1 MILTVVV
8 GNTNTRLVWFASH
21 RPVRRR
27 ALPTSAMLNQPERYL
42 RREHGIT
49 GSALA
54 SVVPRANKPVAEA
67 LLKATATRPLVVDRK
82 TRTGLRVNYD
92 RSQLG
97 ADRLCVAA
105 GALRRYPGNTIVLDF
120 GTATTVNVVT
130 AHGEFL
136 GGLIMPG
143 IGMMIRCLAD
153 STAQLPAVQPA
164 GLRPAIAHDTRT
176 AIRSGVVHLLS
187 GGVGHVIDSVERK
200 AGCRFNVV
208 ATGGY
213 APLMRRI
220 LKRIRRVDP
229 DLANRGLAEIYY
241 VNREDT

>member
-8 GNTNTRLVWFASH
+8 GNTNTRLVWFTSH
-21 RPVRRR
+21 RPVRCR
-27 ALPTSAMLNQPERYL
+27 ALPTAAMLNQPERYL
-42 RREHGIT
+42 RREHGVD

-54 SVVPRANKPVAEA
+54 SVVPRATKPVARA
-67 LLKATATRPLVVDRK
+67 LLRATAIPPLVVDRK
-82 TRTGLRVNYD
+82 TRTMLKVAYSRG
-92 RSQLG
+92 QLG

-120 GTATTVNVVT
+120 GTATTVNVVK
-130 AHGEFL
+130 AQGEFL

-143 IGMMIRCLAD
+143 VGVMSRSLAG
-153 STAQLPAVQPA
+153 STAQLPAVQPV
-164 GLRPAIAHDTRT
+164 GLHPVIAHDTRT
-176 AIRSGVVHLLS
+176 AVRSGIIHLLS
-187 GGVGHVIDSVERK
+187 GGVGHVIDSIEKK

-220 LKRIRRVDP
+220 LRRIVRVDL

-241 VNREDT
+241 VNRHDA